1 MNFEIQH
8 AVEWLNKTNTKIQEN
23 KDYLTSLD
31 QAIGD
36 GDHGINMARGFNE
49 VVDKLNSTDV
59 YESVSDVM
67 RDVAMT
73 VISKVG
79 GASGPLFGTA
89 FLKMSVVFKGSEPV
103 DYPTF
108 SKGIEEALNGIK
120 QRGKANVGEKTLI
133 DVWSPVVDQLK
144 EASEFQSELIVNTA
158 KEAMEKTKDTMATK
172 GRAAYLK
179 ERSIGHIDPGST
191 SSYYL
196 FEALAEVIKEG
207 VE

>member
-1 MNFEIQH
+1 MDFQIKDAIQ
-8 AVEWLNKTNTKIQEN
+8 WLDKTNTKIQAN
-23 KDYLTSLD
+23 KAYLTSLD

-49 VVDKLNSTDV
+49 VVKKLESEDV
-59 YESVSDVM
+59 YESVADVM
-67 RDVAMT
+67 KDVAMT

-89 FLKMSVVFKGSEPV
+89 FLKMAVVFKGHDPV

-108 SKGIEEALNGIK
+108 LKGLEEALQGVK
-120 QRGKANVGEKTLI
+120 KRGKADVGEKTLI
-133 DVWSPVVDQLK
+133 DVWSAVVKQLK
-144 EASEFQSELIVNTA
+144 KTDNFQADLMVSTA
-158 KEAMEKTKDTMATK
+158 KEAMEETKGTLATK

-191 SSYYL
+191 STYYL
-196 FEALAEVIKEG
+196 FEALAEVIKG